1 MVIYNCAILVA
12 VALECCVKR
21 VICKAWTETLAN
33 SVDPDQTTSNAAPA
47 PDQGLHRLNYR
58 KSGVK

>member
-33 SVDPDQTTSNAAPA
+33 SVDPDQTTSNAAP
-47 PDQGLHRLNYR
+47 DQGLHRLNYM
-58 KSGVK
+58 KSRVK